1 MAYAKLK
8 TAGLL
13 PAAGAQKIVA
23 LYVRVSTGYQVD
35 KDSLP
40 FQKKE
45 LKAYC
50 KHVLHL
56 DNIEIFE
63 DAGKSGKNTNR
74 PGFERMMKKVRAGL
88 VSHVIVYKIDR
99 ISRNLVDFSLMY
111 DDFKYNRVT
120 FISLNEQFDTSSAI
134 GEAVL
139 KIILVFAELE
149 RKLTSERVKDIMIGR
164 AQNGLWNGARVPYAW
179 DWDEEAKFPKHSEV
193 EAVFGRLMYDLYEE
207 TRSSCKVRD
216 YLNEN
221 DIPTKRGG
229 EWTSKTVADFI
240 RNPMNKGDY
249 RYNYRESARGRKKPD
264 EEVIY
269 IEGVFPPLVDPA
281 QWDRCNAI
289 MDKNAAAKR
298 NEGFS
303 HKKKHTH
310 IFAGLLV
317 CSDCGSYF
325 QAVKKDKPRENGFVP
340 SLYRCGARYRKR
352 SCGSVGCSDVVI
364 GPFVFNYVSNLVK
377 ATKSRAKIAT
387 TADLENILLNGPEF
401 DYLAG
406 IEQTSLEATFAALRG
421 RPASGGVSYIPAPL
435 SPATGAADLS
445 EIEKARKEK
454 AQVER
459 ALERLKKLYLFD
471 DEGMDEKEYLST
483 RGELA
488 EKLIRL
494 SNMIADAEEA
504 AIESEYGEMAFV
516 NSASS
521 FLVSYKIQ
529 SGERIIYNE
538 FAAAVDDEVLRDFVL
553 LIIDKITIKAGK
565 VSSITF
571 KNGLENKFVYKE

>member
-8 TAGLL
+8 NAGAL
-13 PAAGAQKIVA
+13 PASGTEKIVA

-74 PGFERMMKKVRAGL
+74 PGFERMMKKVRTGL

-164 AQNGLWNGARVPYAW
+164 AQSGLWNGARVPYGW
-179 DWDEEAKFPKHSEV
+179 DWDDEAKFPKHSEV
-193 EAVFGRLMYDLYEE
+193 EAVFGRLMYDMYEE
-207 TRSSCKVRD
+207 TRSSCKIRD
-216 YLNEN
+216 YLNAN

-269 IEGVFPPLVDPA
+269 IEGIFPPLVDPE
-281 QWDRCNAI
+281 QWNRCNAI
-289 MDKNAAAKR
+289 MDQNAAAKR
-298 NEGFS
+298 SAGFS
-303 HKKKHTH
+303 HKRVHVH
-310 IFAGLLV
+310 VFAGLLV
-317 CSDCGSYF
+317 CADCGAYF

-340 SLYRCGARYRKR
+340 SLYRCGARFKKR
-352 SCGSVGCSDVVI
+352 SCNAGGCSDVVI
-364 GPFVFNYVSNLVK
+364 GPFIFNYVSNMVK
-377 ATKSRAKIAT
+377 ATKSRSQIST
-387 TADLENILLNGPEF
+387 LADLENTLLNGPEF
-401 DYLAG
+401 EDLAG

-421 RPASGGVSYIPAPL
+421 RVASGGVSYIPTPL
-435 SPATGAADLS
+435 NSVTGGADTL

-454 AQVER
+454 AQIER

-471 DEGMDEKEYLST
+471 DEGMDEKEYLAT
-483 RGELA
+483 RGELS

-494 SNMIADAEEA
+494 SNMIADAEQSA
-504 AIESEYGEMAFV
+504 FESEYGEMAFV

-529 SGERIIYNE
+529 SGERIVYNE
-538 FAAAVDDEVLRDFVL
+538 FAAAVDDDVLRNFVL
-553 LIIDKITIKAGK
+553 LIIDKIVIKAGK